1 MVRSEGGQGS
11 LIGNITGGY
20 QVDELIG
27 RGAMGTVYLAHDPN
41 LGRRVALKVLLGS
54 LARTP
59 SIVKQFEREALAAA
73 PLNHP
78 GIVRVYSAGTD
89 KGTPYIAMEFVD
101 GEPLDAFLRRMGRL
115 SWQHATHIAGQVALA
130 LQCAHEN
137 GVVHRDV
144 KPSNIMLDRN
154 GRVRLADF
162 GIAKAQCEDGSESP
176 GPMVIGTPQ
185 YMSPE
190 QVSGSD
196 AGPSSDLFSLG
207 VTLFEMIAGRTPFDG
222 DSAVSLAQSI
232 SNDTPQRLDVL
243 VPGVPDDVAR
253 FVAYLLEKN
262 SVDRPS
268 NATVA
273 VALITRLHAQQGG
286 RSALPEALTNFIKQ
300 EAIPRP
306 FSATRNR
313 HARRGRST
321 DAHGLIGSFRNVLVP
336 AGLLLL
342 FILSAGI
349 HPLHTYLRRME
360 PPVSARALTQPIME
374 RAASDDSDMVRLNLG
389 GYALHSLR
397 WAEDGSRVLAVA
409 QGLEGTLTER
419 GRGVLSIEPDSGR
432 MTSLRAPKG
441 PSMDAEYW
449 DAQPGGFSLFGL
461 PNTPQDSD
469 LSNAILIHAAADSGQ
484 SVFALA
490 QGWNDAAP
498 NPKVL
503 IETPNLAWETP
514 GSWPWEEARTGQL
527 IASPD
532 GHSLCAALY
541 DIDFGGYYLVE
552 RDTRQPGFSEAAG
565 SRRTSPDVDVAP
577 KSVRYSPDGVKI
589 AFVGTSQGGAQRE
602 LRLLYSDAEELD
614 GRLLATG
621 LSSDTFA
628 FGPDG
633 RRIAANVESADG
645 GAPEV
650 VIIDIYRS
658 EIVARLGKGT
668 LSPECWAPSGNYLI
682 VARPP
687 VSREGQSQLWA
698 VSPTDP
704 SQQYQVTN
712 RPNGVTAPYA
722 LSRDGERLAATVG
735 LTAPLGAGLSP
746 AIVFIRIGEIAVRP
760 AA

>member
-1 MVRSEGGQGS
+1 MVRSEASHGS

-101 GEPLDAFLRRMGRL
+101 GEPLDAFLRRKGRL

-162 GIAKAQCEDGSESP
+162 GIAKAQWEDGSESP

-207 VTLFEMIAGRTPFDG
+207 VTLFEMIAGRTPFHG

-262 SVDRPS
+262 FDDRPS

-306 FSATRNR
+306 FSAVRSR
-313 HARRGRST
+313 HARGT
-321 DAHGLIGSFRNVLVP
+321 DARGLFGSFRNAMVP

-342 FILSAGI
+342 FILSAGV

-360 PPVSARALTQPIME
+360 LPVSARALTQPNME
-374 RAASDDSDMVRLNLG
+374 RAASDDPGMVRLNLG
-389 GYALHSLR
+389 GYAVRSLR
-397 WAEDGSRVLAVA
+397 WTEDGSRLLAVA

-419 GRGVLSIEPDSGR
+419 GRGVLSIEPDTGH

-441 PSMDAEYW
+441 PSMDAGYW

-484 SVFALA
+484 SVFALV
-490 QGWNDAAP
+490 QRWNDAVP

-503 IETPNLAWETP
+503 VETPNFAWEAP
-514 GSWPWEEARTGQL
+514 GGGPWEEARTGQL

-552 RDTRQPGFSEAAG
+552 RDTRQPDFSEATG
-565 SRRTSPDVDVAP
+565 SRRTSPGINVDP

-621 LSSDTFA
+621 LASDTFA

-633 RRIAANVESADG
+633 RRIAAITESADG

-650 VIIDIYRS
+650 VIIDIYRG

-687 VSREGQSQLWA
+687 VSPEGRSQLWA

-712 RPNGVTAPYA
+712 QPNGVTTPYA

-735 LTAPLGAGLSP
+735 LATPLGADLSP